1 MEIRRCAGEP
11 IGPCGNGVTFAKNRN
26 THPMSL
32 PRLAFVA
39 RRAVLAV
46 LLALPALAVAQTA
59 RAATPAETLV
69 SDNIQKGLAILNDAQ
84 LTQAQRGA
92 KFETLL
98 LGITDLKRISV
109 FALGPYAATAAPADR
124 DAFAT
129 AFQRYAVAV
138 YQSYLGK
145 YAGQTLKVTG
155 SRPYAPGDDIVST
168 TLIDPA
174 GGRPLG
180 IDFRVR
186 SDTGAPVIVDFSVAG
201 IWLAPEERDQ
211 FVAFLGQNGGSIP
224 ALIVHLDALR
234 AGLAAG
240 N

>member
-1 MEIRRCAGEP
+1 M
-11 IGPCGNGVTFAKNRN
+11 
-26 THPMSL
+26 
-32 PRLAFVA
+32 RLAVFAFMA
-39 RRAVLAV
+39 RRAALAL
-46 LLALPALAVAQTA
+46 LLALPALALAPA
-59 RAATPAETLV
+59 AHAATPAEALV
-69 SDNIQKGLAILNDAQ
+69 SDNIQKGLAILNDAR
-84 LTQAQRGA
+84 LTQAERAA

-109 FALGPYAATAAPADR
+109 FALGPYAAAASPADR
-124 DAFAT
+124 DAFAA

-145 YAGQTLKVTG
+145 YAGQTLQVAG
-155 SRPYAPGDDIVST
+155 SRAYAPGDDIVST

-174 GGRPLG
+174 GGRPLE

-186 SDTGAPVIVDFSVAG
+186 SGTGALVIVDFSVAG

-211 FVAFLGQNGGSIP
+211 FTAFLGRNGGSIP
-224 ALIVHLDALR
+224 ALIAHLDALR

>member
-1 MEIRRCAGEP
+1 
-11 IGPCGNGVTFAKNRN
+11 
-26 THPMSL
+26 MSL

-46 LLALPALAVAQTA
+46 LLALPALALAQA
-59 RAATPAETLV
+59 AHAATPAETLV

-109 FALGPYAATAAPADR
+109 FALGQYAATAAPADR
-124 DAFAT
+124 DAFAS

-155 SRPYAPGDDIVST
+155 SRAYAPGDDIVST

-224 ALIVHLDALR
+224 SLIAHLDALR
-234 AGLAAG
+234 AKLAAA